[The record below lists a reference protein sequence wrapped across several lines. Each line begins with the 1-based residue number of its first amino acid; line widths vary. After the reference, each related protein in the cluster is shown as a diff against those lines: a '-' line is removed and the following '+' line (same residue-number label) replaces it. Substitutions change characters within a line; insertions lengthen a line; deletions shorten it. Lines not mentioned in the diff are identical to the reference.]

1 MSALIAI
8 KSLLSGSTL
17 ITNEVGTKIYP
28 QKASQNT
35 PNPCII
41 TNILTTNPTLTKR
54 GTSVLDVIVVSI
66 DVYADRN
73 DEADRIASLVRMVL
87 DGSTYSSGG
96 YVVQRCTFLDSM
108 GFTDAM
114 ADSYR
119 VTQTYSLRV
128 DLT

>member
-1 MSALIAI
+1 MSALVAI

-17 ITNEVGTKIYP
+17 ITDEVGTKIYP
-28 QKASQNT
+28 QKASQHT
-35 PNPCII
+35 ANPCII
-41 TNILTTNPTLTKR
+41 TNVLTTNPTLTKR
-54 GTSVLDVIVVSI
+54 GTSVLDIIVVSI

-73 DEADRIASLVRMVL
+73 DEADRIAELVRMVL
-87 DGSTYSSGG
+87 DGNAYSSGG
-96 YVVQRCTFLDSM
+96 YVVKRFTFLDSM
-108 GFTDAM
+108 GFTDVM